1 MLHNPLSAPT
11 EFFDKRN
18 KKEIDKC
25 YLERGSIHSGKKS
38 KDEDEALASKT
49 QSGIHELKPADA
61 DAHAVLE
68 YLVFCD
74 ANELELKWHFP
85 LS

>member
-1 MLHNPLSAPT
+1 MLFRKGKYSL
-11 EFFDKRN
+11 R
-18 KKEIDKC
+18 
-25 YLERGSIHSGKKS
+25 KKS

>member
-1 MLHNPLSAPT
+1 MLFRKGKYSL
-11 EFFDKRN
+11 R
-18 KKEIDKC
+18 
-25 YLERGSIHSGKKS
+25 KKS

-49 QSGIHELKPADA
+49 QSGIQELKPADA

-74 ANELELKWHFP
+74 ANELELKRHFP